1 MLGWA
6 ARRRSLFVVGAMGFA
21 YAFLY
26 APIAALVAYSFNAS
40 ERVTV
45 WGGFSARWYGEL
57 LRDEQILSA
66 AWLSL
71 RIAAGSATLATVLGT
86 LAGFALARLGR
97 FRGRAACAGMLAAPL
112 VLPEVVL
119 GLALLLLF
127 VGLEQATGW
136 PAGRGALTIAI
147 AHVTFALAYVA
158 VVVQARLARFD
169 RSLEEAALD
178 LGARPGAVFF
188 SVTLPLIAPALAVG
202 WLLAFTLSL
211 DDLAVASFVSG
222 PGASTL
228 PIVVFSKVRMGLSPE
243 VNALASLVI
252 AAVLLVA
259 LAAALLR
266 GGRRG

>member
-1 MLGWA
+1 MT
-6 ARRRSLFVVGAMGFA
+6 RRSLFVVVAMALA

-40 ERVTV
+40 DRVTV
-45 WGGFSARWYGEL
+45 WGGFSTHWYGEL
-57 LRDEQILSA
+57 LRNEQILSA

-71 RIAAGSATLATVLGT
+71 QIAATSATLATVLGA

-97 FRGRAACAGMLAAPL
+97 FRGRAACAGVLAAPL

-127 VGLEQATGW
+127 VSLEQATGW

-147 AHVTFALAYVA
+147 AHVTFTLAYVA

-178 LGARPGAVFF
+178 LGARPTKAFCTI
-188 SVTLPLIAPALAVG
+188 TLPLIAPALLAG

-211 DDLAVASFVSG
+211 DDLVVASFVSG

-228 PIVVFSKVRMGLSPE
+228 PIVVFSKVRLGLSPE
-243 VNALASLVI
+243 VNALASLVV
-252 AAVLLVA
+252 AAVLLAA

-266 GGRRG
+266 RRR

>member
-1 MLGWA
+1 M
-6 ARRRSLFVVGAMGFA
+6 RRSAPIVAVAMA
-21 YAFLY
+21 LVYAFLY

-45 WGGFSARWYGEL
+45 WGGFSTRWYGAL

-71 RIAAGSATLATVLGT
+71 QIAAASATLATALGA

-97 FRGRAACAGMLAAPL
+97 FRGRTACAGLVAAPL

-127 VGLEQATGW
+127 VSLEQATGW
-136 PAGRGALTIAI
+136 PAGRGALTVAL
-147 AHVTFALAYVA
+147 AHVTLTLAYVA
-158 VVVQARLARFD
+158 VIVQARLARFD

-178 LGARPGAVFF
+178 LGARPWKVFC
-188 SVTLPLIAPALAVG
+188 VITLPLIAPALAAG

-211 DDLAVASFVSG
+211 DDLVVASFVSG
-222 PGASTL
+222 PGANTL
-228 PIVVFSKVRMGLSPE
+228 PIVVFSKVRLGLSPE
-243 VNALASLVI
+243 VNALSTILLLAVA
-252 AAVLLVA
+252 AAVAVA
-259 LAAALLR
+259 AFLS
-266 GGRRG
+266 RRRA